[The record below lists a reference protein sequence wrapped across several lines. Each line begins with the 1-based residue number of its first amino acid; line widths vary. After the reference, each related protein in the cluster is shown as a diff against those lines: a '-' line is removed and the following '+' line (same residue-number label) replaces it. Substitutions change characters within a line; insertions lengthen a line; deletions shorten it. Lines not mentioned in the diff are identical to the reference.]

1 MTDPWEL
8 LKEAR
13 HYVTQTTTNFERY
26 DRDFLAR
33 IDAALAKYDRESAW
47 TVCGSW
53 ANYRGELGEG
63 FVCDNQ
69 VPLDSPFFWRIK
81 RKDGTGTEGWADS
94 RDEARDKA
102 ITALRKPDGY

>member
-13 HYVTQTTTNFERY
+13 HYVTQTTTNFEQY

-33 IDAALAKYDRESAW
+33 IDAALSENDRNNVW

-53 ANYRGELGEG
+53 ANYYGEYGRG
-63 FVCDNQ
+63 FICPDN
-69 VPLDSPFFWRIK
+69 VPLDKPFFWRIF
-81 RKDGTGTEGWADS
+81 RKNNTCDEGWADS
-94 RDEARDKA
+94 FDEARDKA